1 MLLCSVCSVCGVYV
15 YPYCREVDEDLR
27 VVHSGADG
35 FVEQVEGWA
44 FLMAVLPRINDCDA
58 AVATTVIENVQ
69 IRNSDSDPRAFNRFG
84 EGCGVNAKGAS
95 SEADPAAHSYAPAH
109 CTMKPAAMTTRLRP
123 CMRARGCAWLSCLT
137 LSCPFCRLGMVK
149 DGFQTVIAAVEGTF
163 ECLKVACSDLNTMYG
178 SADRVGVGTPSADA
192 CPHWNACEDGATL
205 PREAAAVLPDP
216 TCGEPAV
223 GPDRTA
229 GASRVSA
236 VTAVVMAAI
245 AAAVVV

>member
-1 MLLCSVCSVCGVYV
+1 MNDWSGFLLTRGCSVCSVCGVYV
-15 YPYCREVDEDLR
+15 CPYCREVDEDLR

-109 CTMKPAAMTTRLRP
+109 CTMTA
-123 CMRARGCAWLSCLT
+123 S
-137 LSCPFCRLGMVK
+137 SN
-149 DGFQTVIAAVEGTF
+149 D
-163 ECLKVACSDLNTMYG
+163 
-178 SADRVGVGTPSADA
+178 
-192 CPHWNACEDGATL
+192 NASATL
-205 PREAAAVLPDP
+205 HAGARVRGALLLDSVLPVLSIRYGQGWFPDGHC
-216 TCGEPAV
+216 CGRRHFRMPQGGLQRSEHHV
-223 GPDRTA
+223 WLCRSCGCWD
-229 GASRVSA
+229 S
-236 VTAVVMAAI
+236 I
-245 AAAVVV
+245 C